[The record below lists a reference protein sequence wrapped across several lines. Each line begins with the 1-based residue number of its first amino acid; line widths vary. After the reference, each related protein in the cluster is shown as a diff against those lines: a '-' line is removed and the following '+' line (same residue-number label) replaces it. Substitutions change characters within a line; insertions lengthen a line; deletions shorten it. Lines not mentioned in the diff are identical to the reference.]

1 MNEVMEIKPSAMCK
15 YLETQI
21 LEHCYLETP
30 KEQHAKCMSLEQSG
44 QIS

>member
-15 YLETQI
+15 HLETQI

-30 KEQHAKCMSLEQSG
+30 KQHAKCMGLEQSG